1 MASPADL
8 VVDTSALMAILL
20 PEADGP
26 SFYTRLTAARS
37 PAISSVGKVELLIV
51 LTSRQPATAQALFSR
66 LRQCT
71 ALSVISVD
79 ETIADLAIAAF
90 ARYGKG
96 RHSAGLNF
104 GDCFSYALAQRLAVP
119 LLFKGND
126 FSQTDVQSAGAS
138 LHGPAQRV
146 PPTRDS

>member
-1 MASPADL
+1 MTMVSPADL

-26 SFYTRLTAARS
+26 SFYARLTAARS
-37 PAISSVGKVELLIV
+37 PAMSSVGKVELLIV
-51 LTSRQPATAQALFSR
+51 LTSRQPATAEALFSR

-71 ALSVISVD
+71 ALSVITVD

-96 RHSAGLNF
+96 RHPAALNF
-104 GDCFSYALAQRLAVP
+104 GDCFSYALAQWLEVP
-119 LLFKGND
+119 LLFKGKD
-126 FSQTDVQSAGAS
+126 FSQTDVQSAGVSSRAS
-138 LHGPAQRV
+138 A
-146 PPTRDS
+146 

>member
-26 SFYTRLTAARS
+26 SFYARLTAARS

-66 LRQCT
+66 LRQCA

-90 ARYGKG
+90 ARYGRDAIRPDSISG
-96 RHSAGLNF
+96 
-104 GDCFSYALAQRLAVP
+104 
-119 LLFKGND
+119 
-126 FSQTDVQSAGAS
+126 TAS
-138 LHGPAQRV
+138 LIPGAAACGAFTVQG
-146 PPTRDS
+146 

>member
-79 ETIADLAIAAF
+79 ETIPDLAIAAF

-96 RHSAGLNF
+96 RDSAGLRRQTS
-104 GDCFSYALAQRLAVP
+104 GSWPAHRRIPLAGWGRRRLAR
-119 LLFKGND
+119 GH
-126 FSQTDVQSAGAS
+126 S
-138 LHGPAQRV
+138 R
-146 PPTRDS
+146 PT